1 MRRIKDIVDVKK
13 DILDQHLEVKVHNGN
28 ILLCDR
34 HSGEAVK
41 IGNANNSQIPIE
53 SRDSAVATASLSG
66 ATATVSLRD
75 TIDTRSRRVA
85 NA

>member
-1 MRRIKDIVDVKK
+1 MQRIKDIVDVKK

-41 IGNANNSQIPIE
+41 IGETSKEVSNN
-53 SRDSAVATASLSG
+53 V
-66 ATATVSLRD
+66 
-75 TIDTRSRRVA
+75 
-85 NA
+85 